1 MKYVLAVLALTL
13 GPGLTMADETVV
25 SLKPLTALELAEGET
40 AFPVEDSEAT
50 VNGDLIKRF
59 SLGEKAV
66 TASYQNKSE
75 LKKRPRYTVEL
86 YNAYGLL
93 LGEDTTGTSTF
104 SFGGPGFIDPGAV
117 GSEELRV
124 TWYPMDRILSKSGV
138 PLPDDWQTVKWVVL
152 KDNNPREL
160 KADKN

>member
-1 MKYVLAVLALTL
+1 MKHMLAVLAVTL
-13 GPGLTMADETVV
+13 GTSLTMADEAIV
-25 SLKPLTALELAEGET
+25 SLKPLTALMLAEGET
-40 AFPVEDSEAT
+40 AFPVKDGEAT
-50 VNGDLIKRF
+50 VNGNLIKRF
-59 SLGEKAV
+59 SLGEKVV

-104 SFGGPGFIDPGAV
+104 SFGGPGFIDPGDV
-117 GSEELRV
+117 GSEELHV
-124 TWYPMDRILSKSGV
+124 TWYPMDRILSKSSV
-138 PLPDDWQTVKWVVL
+138 PMPDDWQAVKWVVL
-152 KDNNPREL
+152 KDNKPREL